1 MVEDLLQVVG
11 ALLILAPFA
20 ALQFNRTTSDAP
32 VYLWP
37 NLVGSALLAYLAV
50 VEEQWGFLLLE
61 AVWAMVAAWGL
72 ARRRPAA
79 DPAAAGR

>member
-1 MVEDLLQVVG
+1 MEDLLQIVG

-20 ALQFNRTTSDAP
+20 ALQFGRTSSHAP

-72 ARRRPAA
+72 LRPGPAP
-79 DPAAAGR
+79 DPAGAGR